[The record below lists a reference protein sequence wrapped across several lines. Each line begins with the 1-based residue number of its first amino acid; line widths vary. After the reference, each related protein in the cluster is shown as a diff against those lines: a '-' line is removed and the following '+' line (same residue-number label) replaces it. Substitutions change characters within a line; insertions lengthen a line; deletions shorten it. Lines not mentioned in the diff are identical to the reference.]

1 MNVSVKLNRPTI
13 ALSVNAQSRAA
24 SPCLRRNEDGAIL
37 LLSLKRRGLRIAG
50 GQMKE
55 VHQDT
60 WHSLYKEKW
69 TDLICPDAVAHP
81 AKFSRALIRKI
92 YEHAIEEGWLGEGS
106 TVLDPFG
113 GVALGAFDAL
123 YHGMNWIGCEL
134 EPRFVELGNKN
145 IEHWLNIAKSL
156 RGIGTAKLLQ
166 GDSRKLS
173 AVIELSREALKL
185 SPSYSVDALG
195 RHGKPTEVD
204 EQKKLHS
211 RSNNKYGETDGQ
223 LAQMKEGGSLEAMI
237 SSPPFGEALSGGGI
251 SARKRGE
258 GTYTLTTKLPG
269 NIYQPAEQGVTEGN
283 LANL

>member
-92 YEHAIEEGWLGEGS
+92 YEHAIEEGWLGEE
-106 TVLDPFG
+106 
-113 GVALGAFDAL
+113 
-123 YHGMNWIGCEL
+123 IGRTSCRE
-134 EPRFVELGNKN
+134 RVER
-145 IEHWLNIAKSL
+145 W
-156 RGIGTAKLLQ
+156 
-166 GDSRKLS
+166 
-173 AVIELSREALKL
+173 
-185 SPSYSVDALG
+185 
-195 RHGKPTEVD
+195 
-204 EQKKLHS
+204 
-211 RSNNKYGETDGQ
+211 
-223 LAQMKEGGSLEAMI
+223 
-237 SSPPFGEALSGGGI
+237 
-251 SARKRGE
+251 
-258 GTYTLTTKLPG
+258 
-269 NIYQPAEQGVTEGN
+269 
-283 LANL
+283 